1 MRPFVDE
8 PLLNMLRDDLTRRV
22 ESAAANMTDT
32 LRLLAAA
39 RSMTA
44 DGESADKLSAAIEE
58 LTAARDGLLV
68 TSR

>member
-1 MRPFVDE
+1 MM
-8 PLLNMLRDDLTRRV
+8 MLRDDLARRV

-32 LRLLAAA
+32 LRLLTTA
-39 RSMTA
+39 RNLA
-44 DGESADKLSAAIEE
+44 GDGPSADSLTAAIAD

>member
-1 MRPFVDE
+1 MDE
-8 PLLNMLRDDLTRRV
+8 PLLNMMRDDLTRRV

-39 RSMTA
+39 RSVSGDGPGA
-44 DGESADKLSAAIEE
+44 DSLDAAIEE

-68 TSR
+68 RSR